1 MDELTILDKMQ
12 NTILWAAIGSVIVL
26 LVLLLT
32 MLGKSI
38 FYPTENKVHTEIM
51 YVEDHKYIIFY
62 DADNE
67 VKHIEH
73 SPECDCFTIEYD

>member
-12 NTILWAAIGSVIVL
+12 NTILWTIIGSVIVL
-26 LVLLLT
+26 LVLVLT
-32 MLGKSI
+32 MLGKLI
-38 FYPTENKVHTEIM
+38 FCPVEDKVHTEI
-51 YVEDHKYIIFY
+51 VHVDNHKYIIFY

-67 VKHIEH
+67 VKYIEH